1 MPKFD
6 KIGNSTQEE
15 IDAKLEVCG
24 MNQPRPSENG
34 DQCSE
39 GALEKEEAYLLM
51 VIFSFLFLSALVRIL
66 AVDNRS
72 IKDPL
77 TF

>member
-1 MPKFD
+1 MIGGSLPSFD
-6 KIGNSTQEE
+6 ELGDSSQEE

-51 VIFSFLFLSALVRIL
+51 VS
-66 AVDNRS
+66 
-72 IKDPL
+72 
-77 TF
+77 